1 MSTIPS
7 DLPSDVTVGEAL
19 AWARAR
25 IGALDARVLLSY
37 ASMWSST
44 KLTAWPERPL
54 PADVLQRFCT
64 WVEERAAGVP
74 VAYLVRER
82 EFYGRIIRVTPSV
95 LIPRPETETLVE
107 VAISIALTLP
117 PGHTPRILDLG
128 TGSGCVAITLA
139 LELPQAKVFAVDASP
154 EALGLAMGN
163 SLRLKAKVSFAES
176 DWFSRLCFGET
187 FDLIVS
193 NPPYLA
199 QDDPHLEEGDL
210 RFEPRAALVAGET
223 GLEAI
228 STIVSEAPRHL
239 AEGGWL
245 LLEHGWDQAQRVR
258 GLLLDAGFLEVQSW
272 KDLAGLERVSGGRR
286 RRRAP
291 GGDHRPK

>member
-1 MSTIPS
+1 MSAAPS
-7 DLPSDVTVGEAL
+7 ALPPEATVGEAL

-25 IGALDARVLLSY
+25 IGALEARVLLSY
-37 ASMWSST
+37 ASSWSST

-54 PADVLQRFCT
+54 PPEVLQRFVDL
-64 WVEERAAGVP
+64 VERRAAGVP

-82 EFYGRIIRVTPSV
+82 EFYGRRIRVTPSV

-107 VAISIALTLP
+107 VAIALALTLP
-117 PGHTPRILDLG
+117 PGHAPRILDLG

-139 LELPQAKVFAVDASP
+139 LELPQAEVLAVDALP

-163 SLRLKAKVSFAES
+163 AARLKASVSFMES
-176 DWFSRLCFGET
+176 DWFSRIGPGET

-210 RFEPRAALVAGET
+210 RFEPRQALVAGET

-228 STIVSEAPRHL
+228 AVIVSEAPRHL

-272 KDLAGLERVSGGRR
+272 KDLAGHERVSGGRR
-286 RRRAP
+286 RKR
-291 GGDHRPK
+291 G

>member
-1 MSTIPS
+1 MNTTSGA
-7 DLPSDVTVGEAL
+7 LPHDATVGEAL

-25 IGALDARVLLSY
+25 IGALEARVLLCH
-37 ASMWSST
+37 ASGWSST
-44 KLTAWPERPL
+44 KLTAWPERSL
-54 PADVLQRFCT
+54 PAEVLQRFAA
-64 WVEERAAGVP
+64 WVERRAAGVP

-82 EFYGRIIRVTPSV
+82 EFYGRRIRVTPSV

-107 VAISIALTLP
+107 VAIALALALTLP
-117 PGHTPRILDLG
+117 PEHAPRILDLG

-139 LELPQAKVFAVDASP
+139 LELPQAEVFAVDASP

-163 SLRLKAKVSFAES
+163 AARLKASVSFMES
-176 DWFSRLCFGET
+176 DWFSRLGPGET

-210 RFEPRAALVAGET
+210 RFEPRSALVAGET

-228 STIVSEAPRHL
+228 AAIVSEAPRHL

-272 KDLAGLERVSGGRR
+272 KDLAGHERVSGGRR
-286 RRRAP
+286 RLVDA
-291 GGDHRPK
+291 

>member
-1 MSTIPS
+1 MNTTSGV
-7 DLPSDVTVGEAL
+7 LPHDATVGEAL

-25 IGALDARVLLSY
+25 IGALEARVLLCH
-37 ASMWSST
+37 ASGWSST
-44 KLTAWPERPL
+44 KLTAWPERSL
-54 PADVLQRFCT
+54 PAEVLQRFAA
-64 WVEERAAGVP
+64 WVERRAAGVP

-82 EFYGRIIRVTPSV
+82 EFYGRRIRVTPSV

-107 VAISIALTLP
+107 VAIALALSLP
-117 PGHTPRILDLG
+117 PGHAPRILDLG
-128 TGSGCVAITLA
+128 TGSGCIAITLA
-139 LELPQAKVFAVDASP
+139 LELPQAEVFAVDASC
-154 EALGLAMGN
+154 EALALALEN
-163 SLRLKAKVSFAES
+163 SARLKASVSFMES
-176 DWFSRLCFGET
+176 DWFSRLGPGET

-210 RFEPRAALVAGET
+210 RFEPRPALVAGET

-228 STIVSEAPRHL
+228 AAIVSEAPRHL

-272 KDLAGLERVSGGRR
+272 KDLAGHERVSGGRR
-286 RRRAP
+286 RFVGA
-291 GGDHRPK
+291 

>member
-1 MSTIPS
+1 MNTTSGV
-7 DLPSDVTVGEAL
+7 LPHDATVGEAL

-25 IGALDARVLLSY
+25 IGALEARVLLCH
-37 ASMWSST
+37 ASGWSST
-44 KLTAWPERPL
+44 KLTAWPERSL
-54 PADVLQRFCT
+54 PAEVLQRFAA
-64 WVEERAAGVP
+64 WVERRAAGVP

-82 EFYGRIIRVTPSV
+82 EFYGRRIRVTPSV

-107 VAISIALTLP
+107 VAIALALALTLP
-117 PGHTPRILDLG
+117 PEHAPRILDLG

-139 LELPQAKVFAVDASP
+139 LELPQAEVFAVDASP

-163 SLRLKAKVSFAES
+163 AARLKASVSFMES
-176 DWFSRLCFGET
+176 DWFSRLGPGET

-210 RFEPRAALVAGET
+210 RFEPRSALVAGET

-228 STIVSEAPRHL
+228 AAIVSEAPRHL

-272 KDLAGLERVSGGRR
+272 KDLAGHERVSGGRR
-286 RRRAP
+286 RLVGA
-291 GGDHRPK
+291 

>member
-1 MSTIPS
+1 MNTTSGA
-7 DLPSDVTVGEAL
+7 LPHDATVGEAL

-25 IGALDARVLLSY
+25 IGAFEARVLLCH
-37 ASMWSST
+37 ASEWSST
-44 KLTAWPERPL
+44 KLTAWPERSL
-54 PADVLQRFCT
+54 PAEVLQRFAA
-64 WVEERAAGVP
+64 WVERRAAGVP

-82 EFYGRIIRVTPSV
+82 EFYGRRIRVTPTV

-107 VAISIALTLP
+107 VAIALALTLP
-117 PGHTPRILDLG
+117 PGHAPRILDLG
-128 TGSGCVAITLA
+128 TGSGCIAITLA
-139 LELPQAKVFAVDASP
+139 LELPQAEVFAVDASP

-163 SLRLKAKVSFAES
+163 AARLKASVSFMES
-176 DWFSRLCFGET
+176 DWFSRIGPGET

-210 RFEPRAALVAGET
+210 RFEPRQALVAGET

-228 STIVSEAPRHL
+228 AAIVSEAPRHL

-245 LLEHGWDQAQRVR
+245 LLEHGWDQAQQVR

-272 KDLAGLERVSGGRR
+272 KDLAGHERVSGGRR
-286 RRRAP
+286 RKR
-291 GGDHRPK
+291 G

>member
-1 MSTIPS
+1 MSAAS
-7 DLPSDVTVGEAL
+7 SALPPEATVGEAL

-25 IGALDARVLLSY
+25 IGALEARVLLSY
-37 ASMWSST
+37 ASSWSST

-54 PADVLQRFCT
+54 PPEVLQRFADL
-64 WVEERAAGVP
+64 VERRAAGVP

-82 EFYGRIIRVTPSV
+82 EFYGRRIRVTPSV

-107 VAISIALTLP
+107 VAIALALTLP
-117 PGHTPRILDLG
+117 PGHAPRILDLG

-139 LELPQAKVFAVDASP
+139 LELPQAEVLAVDALP

-163 SLRLKAKVSFAES
+163 AARLKASVSFMES
-176 DWFSRLCFGET
+176 DWFSRIGPGET

-210 RFEPRAALVAGET
+210 RFEPRQALVAGET

-228 STIVSEAPRHL
+228 AAIVSEAPRHL

-245 LLEHGWDQAQRVR
+245 LLEHGWDQAQQVR

-272 KDLAGLERVSGGRR
+272 KDLAGHERVSGGRR
-286 RRRAP
+286 RKR
-291 GGDHRPK
+291 G

>member
-1 MSTIPS
+1 MNTTSGA
-7 DLPSDVTVGEAL
+7 LPHDATVGEAL

-25 IGALDARVLLSY
+25 IGAFEARVLLCH
-37 ASMWSST
+37 ASGWSST
-44 KLTAWPERPL
+44 KLTAWPERSL
-54 PADVLQRFCT
+54 PAEVLQRFAA
-64 WVEERAAGVP
+64 WVERRAAGVP

-82 EFYGRIIRVTPSV
+82 EFYGRRIRVTPSV

-107 VAISIALTLP
+107 VAIALALALTLP
-117 PGHTPRILDLG
+117 PEHAPRILDLG

-139 LELPQAKVFAVDASP
+139 LELPQAEVFAVDASP

-163 SLRLKAKVSFAES
+163 SARLKASVSFLES
-176 DWFSRLCFGET
+176 DWFSRLGPGEA

-210 RFEPRAALVAGET
+210 RFEPRSALVAGET

-228 STIVSEAPRHL
+228 AAIVSEAPRHL

-272 KDLAGLERVSGGRR
+272 KDLAGHERVSGGRR
-286 RRRAP
+286 RLVDA
-291 GGDHRPK
+291 